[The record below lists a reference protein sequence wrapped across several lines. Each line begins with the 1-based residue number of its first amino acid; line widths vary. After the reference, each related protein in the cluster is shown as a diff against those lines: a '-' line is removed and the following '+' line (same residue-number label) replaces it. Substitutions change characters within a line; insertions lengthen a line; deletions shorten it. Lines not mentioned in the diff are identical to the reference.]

1 MSLVDEQSLDFGSG
15 SPSSSTSSSNT
26 SPSATKNE
34 RCVGCGSSV
43 AIRVHY
49 GASSC
54 HGCKAFFR
62 RSVFESRSY
71 ICSAQNRCDVRNE
84 SRNRCR
90 SCRLQSCLKGGMN
103 PKQVR
108 EERSRQERATFD
120 MESSSANP
128 ANDQQLTKFLCSLE
142 KQTESLSDD
151 DVKGDDVMC
160 GWSRDISLKFG
171 LHNPHLVIK
180 RTPLDWS
187 CSRVMKATDIYSQ
200 WYRAFVFHADWA
212 MGIPDFRRLSIDDQT
227 KLFKENFMSFG
238 WIAYAYKCYKLNY
251 QEVGIPVGNGAYI
264 PYADA
269 EQNEMETQWIASY
282 GVVCKKLVDLVVK
295 PMIELEVDDEEYCLL
310 KAILLFE
317 KGSVLSDN
325 GAATCARIRDHLLGE
340 LGAHL
345 ERRFVQLSPSQR
357 TVRAFKST
365 LLLPNLV
372 YVGQVESSVINHLD
386 ANDLQQLSG
395 IPMELFSENR

>member
-1 MSLVDEQSLDFGSG
+1 
-15 SPSSSTSSSNT
+15 
-26 SPSATKNE
+26 
-34 RCVGCGSSV
+34 
-43 AIRVHY
+43 
-49 GASSC
+49 
-54 HGCKAFFR
+54 
-62 RSVFESRSY
+62 
-71 ICSAQNRCDVRNE
+71 
-84 SRNRCR
+84 
-90 SCRLQSCLKGGMN
+90 MN

-120 MESSSANP
+120 MESSGANP

-317 KGSVLSDN
+317 K
-325 GAATCARIRDHLLGE
+325 
-340 LGAHL
+340 
-345 ERRFVQLSPSQR
+345 ERRFAQLSPAQR